1 MSLLH
6 FKRETCPKNLHQ
18 TSLSHTQSKQ
28 NSKKCGSF
36 VFFDI
41 FVMKKNVL
49 VSEKH
54 DRKASA
60 IARLA
65 NVILLKNKARKIVLA
80 FSLGGKHALKICI
93 RQV

>member
-28 NSKKCGSF
+28 NSKKSGFF

-41 FVMKKNVL
+41 FVMKMNVL
-49 VSEKH
+49 ALKKH

-60 IARLA
+60 IARRA
-65 NVILLKNKARKIVLA
+65 NVILSKNKARKIVLA
-80 FSLGGKHALKICI
+80 FSLGVKLALKICI

>member
-1 MSLLH
+1 MLAL
-6 FKRETCPKNLHQ
+6 KNTTGRQRL
-18 TSLSHTQSKQ
+18 Q
-28 NSKKCGSF
+28 NSFEKKIGFF

-41 FVMKKNVL
+41 FFFDTEHERAG
-49 VSEKH
+49 SEKH

-65 NVILLKNKARKIVLA
+65 NVILSKNKARKIVLA
-80 FSLGGKHALKICI
+80 FSLGVKYALKICI

>member
-6 FKRETCPKNLHQ
+6 FKRETCPKNLHK

-28 NSKKCGSF
+28 NSKKSGFF

-41 FVMKKNVL
+41 FYTEHERAG
-49 VSEKH
+49 SQKH

-60 IARLA
+60 IARLE
-65 NVILLKNKARKIVLA
+65 NVILSKNKARKIVLA
-80 FSLGGKHALKICI
+80 FSLGVKLALKICI

>member
-28 NSKKCGSF
+28 NSKKSGFF
-36 VFFDI
+36 VFVDI

-49 VSEKH
+49 
-54 DRKASA
+54 A
-60 IARLA
+60 
-65 NVILLKNKARKIVLA
+65 LKNTT
-80 FSLGGKHALKICI
+80 G
-93 RQV
+93 RQAP